1 MTNAAPRR
9 ASRPLT
15 PRPRRPSR
23 AAAAAARGSGAAASA
38 VASVVSLVFSKETP
52 PSGRPDPALPLAP
65 PAVARASASA
75 SSRARSDAPF
85 APPSRASLTES
96 LTVRES
102 FGASDVRSEG
112 SALLRPALVKASPR
126 SSSAVSR
133 SGRIGGHAVFAVADP
148 PASRR
153 VYMRAVLQYAMS
165 SRARSMFPASQF
177 RGLSGSGL
185 QSSASTARHTEC
197 RVHAGDHASFRMSRQ
212 ISPVFQC
219 TFGWKIFV
227 SNAARGGASGYDSGS
242 EKRTTNVPVSN
253 GVSSGPFSVA
263 LHRKRFSPS
272 GARRMVASASRAA
285 SLISFSRRERL
296 DMAPRAR
303 PPVAG
308 TRVT

>member
-1 MTNAAPRR
+1 M
-9 ASRPLT
+9 
-15 PRPRRPSR
+15 
-23 AAAAAARGSGAAASA
+23 
-38 VASVVSLVFSKETP
+38 
-52 PSGRPDPALPLAP
+52 
-65 PAVARASASA
+65 
-75 SSRARSDAPF
+75 
-85 APPSRASLTES
+85 
-96 LTVRES
+96 
-102 FGASDVRSEG
+102 
-112 SALLRPALVKASPR
+112 KASPR

-185 QSSASTARHTEC
+185 HSSASTARHTEC

-272 GARRMVASASRAA
+272 GARRMVGSASRAA

-296 DMAPRAR
+296 DMAPRAA
-303 PPVAG
+303 AG
-308 TRVT
+308 RGNARDVTSGARGTPRGRHETDAAERC

>member
-1 MTNAAPRR
+1 M
-9 ASRPLT
+9 
-15 PRPRRPSR
+15 
-23 AAAAAARGSGAAASA
+23 
-38 VASVVSLVFSKETP
+38 
-52 PSGRPDPALPLAP
+52 
-65 PAVARASASA
+65 
-75 SSRARSDAPF
+75 
-85 APPSRASLTES
+85 
-96 LTVRES
+96 
-102 FGASDVRSEG
+102 
-112 SALLRPALVKASPR
+112 
-126 SSSAVSR
+126 
-133 SGRIGGHAVFAVADP
+133 GGHAVLAIADP

-185 QSSASTARHTEC
+185 HSSASTARHTEC
-197 RVHAGDHASFRMSRQ
+197 RVQAGDHASFRMSRQ

-272 GARRMVASASRAA
+272 GARRMVGSASRAA

-296 DMAPRAR
+296 DMAPRAA
-303 PPVAG
+303 AG
-308 TRVT
+308 RGNARDVTSGARGTPRGRHETDAAERCWRVEENFRMYTFSVTRFRVS